1 MARPFFFGRFDLL
14 RQFCATRAVEALDAT
29 LEEQ

>member
-1 MARPFFFGRFDLL
+1 MAKPFSFGRFDLL

-29 LEEQ
+29 LQEQ

>member
-1 MARPFFFGRFDLL
+1 MTRPFFFGRFNLL